1 MNKWVE
7 VKIKEDIYPLKNQH
21 LYDQYNKE
29 F

>member
-1 MNKWVE
+1 MNKRVE